1 MKISIVLLVSATAAQ
16 AQGWPR
22 VNIVGGAQVADFGT
36 EVELH
41 EGNEAFDSTI
51 DFEGVLGFHET
62 ASVGWAAGLWRISR
76 RNHVE
81 VVWNRATRDVIRSEL
96 PDDITFGEVTFD
108 AGTEVDAFFDTW
120 FIGASYRFAFVA
132 TPVVEFGPLIG
143 LVAINLSTGIGI
155 SESDSGTGGDVAGG
169 TDRREGKFTAPAILP
184 GAFVSL
190 RPSPRLMIHARGGYV
205 SADFGNINGEFVQVQ
220 AGADFMLTR
229 WIGVGGS
236 YSYNRVSVSVDD
248 DDFRGDVRFS
258 FNGPQ
263 VYAVL
268 AF

>member
-1 MKISIVLLVSATAAQ
+1 MKVATVLLVSATAAR

-41 EGNEAFDSTI
+41 EGIGTFDSTI

-62 ASVGWAAGLWRISR
+62 ATLGWAAGIWRISR

-81 VVWNRATRDVIRSEL
+81 VLWNRATRDVVRSEL

-120 FIGASYRFAFVA
+120 FIGGSYRLAIVA

-143 LVAINLSTGIGI
+143 LLAMSLSTGIGI
-155 SESDSGTGGDVAGG
+155 SESDSGTGASGG
-169 TDRREGKFTAPAILP
+169 TDRREAKFTAPAVLP
-184 GAFVSL
+184 GAFINL
-190 RPSPRLMIHARGGYV
+190 RPRPRLMLHARGGYL

-220 AGADFMLTR
+220 AGADFMFTR
-229 WIGVGGS
+229 LIGVGGS
-236 YSYNRVSVSVDD
+236 YSYNRVAVSVDD